1 MEHSKILLVAI
12 VSAVV
17 AIFTTVMGVTG
28 TIIGSVISSVLY
40 NVLVEIFEKPIDKK
54 KSRKSRKSR
63 KSFEWEIAYV
73 FPLIIIA
80 FIQLILIFAILSNYG
95 ILPGGVFLVYAFIQ
109 DLTDYNLFR
118 IIGISL
124 LIMSIYPFI
133 LNARII
139 TKFHGFLLI
148 IVGLLTLARGFSD
161 TGFLFSYVLSMIFA
175 QFDLYLAIFAFIVL
189 LCVIIHIFSNKN
201 DNKEIYH
208 EEYYQNYDR
217 MPHYGN
223 RPGPRRVELNEDSR
237 SFNSSSDNI
246 QFDSRDNYY
255 RKR

>member
-54 KSRKSRKSR
+54 KFRKSRKSR

-73 FPLIIIA
+73 FPLIVIA

-95 ILPGGVFLVYAFIQ
+95 ILPGKVFLVYAFIQ

-133 LNARII
+133 LNAKII
-139 TKFHGFLLI
+139 SKFHGFCLI
-148 IVGLLTLARGFSD
+148 IVALLALARGFSD

-175 QFDLYLAIFAFIVL
+175 QFDLYLAIFAFVVL

-208 EEYYQNYDR
+208 EEYYPDYDR
-217 MPHYGN
+217 MPRYNN
-223 RPGPRRVELNEDSR
+223 RPGPRRIELGEDSK

-246 QFDSRDNYY
+246 QFDSRNNYY